1 LKNFKTLNDLLVHI
15 TWTEIID
22 WILTAYLIYLLYQI
36 IRGTVA
42 IRIFIGI
49 GIIYLLWKIVSFFH
63 LKMLSE
69 ILGQF
74 IGVGMIA
81 LIVVFQKEIRQFL
94 INLGNTGFLKKV
106 FNTQKRLVPNWNL
119 SESEPTNI
127 YAITEA
133 VKYFSQTQTGALIV
147 ISRKSR
153 LDDIIHTGVQI
164 NGDLT
169 KELLET
175 IFVKGT
181 PLHDGAVIIKN
192 NKIIAARCILPTSES
207 QNLPESFGLRHRA
220 ATGLTE
226 NADAIALVVS
236 EETGE
241 VSLFFDNEKFINISV
256 IELDEK
262 LRKMTAL
269 IF

>member
-1 LKNFKTLNDLLVHI
+1 MLNDLLVHI
-15 TWTEIID
+15 TWTEVID
-22 WILTAYLIYLLYQI
+22 WMLTAYLIYLLYQI
-36 IRGTVA
+36 VKGTVA

-49 GIIYLLWKIVSFFH
+49 GIIYLLWKVVSFFH
-63 LKMLSE
+63 LKLLSE

-74 IGVGMIA
+74 IGVGVIA
-81 LIVVFQKEIRQFL
+81 LIIVFQKEIRQFL
-94 INLGNTGFLKKV
+94 INLGNTGFLKRF

-119 SESEPTNI
+119 SENEPTNI
-127 YAITEA
+127 HALAEA
-133 VKYFSQTQTGALIV
+133 VKHMSRTRTGSLIV

-153 LDDIIHTGVQI
+153 LDEIIHTGIHI

-169 KELLET
+169 KELIET
-175 IFVKGT
+175 IFMKGT
-181 PLHDGAVIIKN
+181 PLHDGAIIIKH

-207 QNLPESFGLRHRA
+207 PNLPETFGLRHRA

-226 NADAIALVVS
+226 NTDAIAIVVS

-241 VSLFFDNEKFINISV
+241 ISLFFDNEKYINIST
-256 IELDEK
+256 IELEEK
-262 LRKMTAL
+262 LRKLTAL